1 MSVADADE
9 AIIVPLRQTKSGLN
23 ANFATATLPVVIVK
37 AGERARRRFV
47 EFFTAEIRNPNTR
60 RAYARAVRD
69 FFLWCDARQLRL
81 EKLNPVIVASY
92 VEHLGTRL
100 SPPAVK
106 QNLAAVR
113 MLCDYLVLGHALEMN
128 PASAVRGPKYVIK
141 KGKTPVLTAGETRQ
155 LLDVIPT
162 DSFAGLRDRALIG
175 VMVFSF
181 ARVGAVVGMNVEDF
195 YEINRRHWF
204 RLHEK
209 GGKFHEVPAHHK
221 ANEFLH
227 AYIDA
232 AGSSVDKK
240 APLFRTID
248 RNRQL
253 TPRRIAAN
261 DVLRMIKRYCR
272 RAGLSERICC
282 HTFRATGI
290 TTYLLA
296 GGTIERAAAIAAHES
311 TRTTQ
316 LYNRTNDQISLDEI
330 ERIVI

>member
-1 MSVADADE
+1 MDA
-9 AIIVPLRQTKSGLN
+9 R
-23 ANFATATLPVVIVK
+23 FATATLPAVIVN

-47 EFFTAEIRNPNTR
+47 EYFTAEIRNPNTR
-60 RAYARAVRD
+60 RSYARAVRD
-69 FFLWCDARQLRL
+69 FFLWCETRHLAL
-81 EKLNPVIVASY
+81 ENVNPVIVASY

-106 QNLAAVR
+106 QNLAAIR

-141 KGKTPVLTAGETRQ
+141 KGKTPVLTAEETRQ

-162 DSFAGLRDRALIG
+162 DTIAGLRDRALIG

-181 ARVGAVVGMNVEDF
+181 ARVGAVVGMNAEDF
-195 YEINRRHWF
+195 YENGRRHWF

-221 ANEFLH
+221 ADELLH
-227 AYIDA
+227 AYLDA
-232 AGSSVDKK
+232 AGGTLDKK
-240 APLFRTID
+240 DPLFRTID
-248 RNRQL
+248 RHRQL
-253 TPRRIAAN
+253 TPRRIDAN
-261 DVLRMIKRYCR
+261 DILRMIKRYCCR
-272 RAGLSERICC
+272 VGLSETICC

-290 TTYLLA
+290 TAFLQN
-296 GGTIERAAAIAAHES
+296 GGTIENAARIAAHES

-316 LYNRTNDQISLDEI
+316 LYNRTSDQISLDEI

>member
-1 MSVADADE
+1 MSLGDANE
-9 AIIVPLRQTKSGLN
+9 ATIVPFRQVERGSSDD
-23 ANFATATLPVVIVK
+23 FATATLPSLIVN

-47 EFFTAEIRNPNTR
+47 EFFCAEIRNPNTR

-69 FFLWCDARQLRL
+69 FFLWCEARQLRL

-92 VEHLGTRL
+92 VEHLGMRL
-100 SPPAVK
+100 SRPAVK
-106 QNLAAVR
+106 QNLAAIR
-113 MLCDYLVLGHALEMN
+113 MLCDYLVLGHVLEMN

-141 KGKTPVLTAGETRQ
+141 KGKTPVLTAEETRE

-162 DSFAGLRDRALIG
+162 DTIAGLRDRALIG
-175 VMVFSF
+175 VMVLSF
-181 ARVGAVVGMNVEDF
+181 ARVGAVVGMNTEDF
-195 YEINRRHWF
+195 YEVGRRHWF

-221 ANEFLH
+221 ADEYLH
-227 AYIDA
+227 AYIAATGVGDA
-232 AGSSVDKK
+232 KK
-240 APLFRTID
+240 TPLFRTID
-248 RNRQL
+248 RRRQL
-253 TPRRIAAN
+253 TPRRIDAN

-272 RAGLSERICC
+272 RAGLSEKICC

-290 TTYLLA
+290 TAYLLA

-316 LYNRTNDQISLDEI
+316 LYNRTSDELSLDEI
-330 ERIVI
+330 ERIVL

>member
-1 MSVADADE
+1 MSVGDASE
-9 AIIVPLRQTKSGLN
+9 VTLVPSRQVESGLS
-23 ANFATATLPVVIVK
+23 AVFATATLPSLIVN

-47 EFFTAEIRNPNTR
+47 EFFCAEIRNPNTR

-69 FFLWCDARQLRL
+69 FFLWCEARQLRL

-106 QNLAAVR
+106 QNLAAIR
-113 MLCDYLVLGHALEMN
+113 MLGDYLVLGHVLEMN

-141 KGKTPVLTAGETRQ
+141 KGKTPVLTAEETRQ

-162 DSFAGLRDRALIG
+162 DTIAGLRNRALIG
-175 VMVFSF
+175 IMVFSF
-181 ARVGAVVGMNVEDF
+181 ARVGAVVGMNTEDF
-195 YEINRRHWF
+195 YENGRRHWF

-221 ANEFLH
+221 ADEYLH

-232 AGSSVDKK
+232 AGGADAKK
-240 APLFRTID
+240 APLFRTIN
-248 RNRQL
+248 RHRQL
-253 TPRRIAAN
+253 TQNRVDAN
-261 DVLRMIKRYCR
+261 DVLRMIKRHCR
-272 RAGLSERICC
+272 QAGLSEKICC

-290 TTYLLA
+290 TAYLLA

-316 LYNRTNDQISLDEI
+316 LYNRTNDQVSLDEI